1 MERTATKSM
10 KKKTIPKDS
19 GLFGT
24 IERLKPRK
32 LHNFFSDLAIT
43 TDSVVAKVRIVTN
56 DSTRRISV
64 DWGDLEADTLTIR
77 PGINIDLSPV
87 FGEPNPLPDG
97 TYELFHAY
105 QEPEDRREFER
116 HVTVRIE
123 DGAGNVDQRSQTITL
138 TPKYRMTVYQA
149 SVRLLGPC
157 DFGGSTSEFEITQN
171 VNGTETGRWGWKP
184 SNNFFSDS
192 QYFRLDGS
200 HFAREYEVGGDN
212 IYYSFVFR
220 ETDGILNADDKGTH
234 SRSLGFQTETGL
246 IEQDVTVADPNGFGS
261 CKVRIRYDLEVM
273 LIKPLP
279 SLGGQ
284 ATFFKA
290 EL

>member
-1 MERTATKSM
+1 MEKTATKSI
-10 KKKTIPKDS
+10 KKSKPIKDPNI
-19 GLFGT
+19 FGT

-32 LHNFFSDLAIT
+32 LHNFFTDLTIT

-56 DSTRRISV
+56 DATRLISV
-64 DWGDLEADTLTIR
+64 DWGDLQADTLTIR
-77 PGINIDLSPV
+77 PGINLDLSPV

-105 QEPEDRREFER
+105 EEQEDRGEFER

-123 DGAGNVDQRSQTITL
+123 DSAGNVDQRSQTITL

-171 VNGTETGRWGWKP
+171 VNGTETGRWSWKP

-192 QYFRLDGS
+192 QYFRLQGS
-200 HFAREYEVGGDN
+200 HFTREYEVGGDTN
-212 IYYSFVFR
+212 YYSYVFR
-220 ETDGILNADDKGTH
+220 ETDGFLNADDKGTH
-234 SRSLGFQTETGL
+234 GRSLGFQTETGL
-246 IEQDVTVADPNGFGS
+246 VEQDVTVADPNGFGS
-261 CKVRIRYDLEVM
+261 CIVRIRYDIEVM

-290 EL
+290 AL